1 MPTTNARLLLLLLV
15 LSLSLN
21 GCAVKSLAP
30 PAPVPIVIPPP
41 PVELMQEP
49 LNGSYSDSV
58 QQLLLEWRKTL
69 TDWRRRS

>member
-1 MPTTNARLLLLLLV
+1 MQTTNARRLLPLLV
-15 LSLSLN
+15 LGLSLT

-41 PVELMQEP
+41 PVELMREP
-49 LNGSYSDSV
+49 WSGSYSDSV